1 MRGRKLCFIIIV
13 LMACVLLCSG
23 MISIAK
29 EDSSDELGYK
39 YYTGVQIQAGDTL
52 WTIAQEYMPEGACT
66 IHEYIEE
73 IKRINHL
80 KDDTIYE
87 GQRLTVYY
95 YSQEYK

>member
-1 MRGRKLCFIIIV
+1 
-13 LMACVLLCSG
+13 
-23 MISIAK
+23 
-29 EDSSDELGYK
+29 
-39 YYTGVQIQAGDTL
+39 
-52 WTIAQEYMPEGACT
+52 MPEGACT

-73 IKRINHL
+73 IKRMNHL